1 MRGNLNFQQFLSV
14 AVFNPINKDFH
25 TFIAQKLIILIN
37 AGESRCCPL
46 KHAYVVKSYNGK
58 INLSLDAKIALFV
71 AYVMYGFSNHAL
83 ALAESDTEIMSLIEN
98 RIGYKK
104 LSSFLRVVY
113 KYDQNVT
120 K

>member
-1 MRGNLNFQQFLSV
+1 MAIG
-14 AVFNPINKDFH
+14 
-25 TFIAQKLIILIN
+25 
-37 AGESRCCPL
+37 
-46 KHAYVVKSYNGK
+46 Y
-58 INLSLDAKIALFV
+58 
-71 AYVMYGFSNHAL
+71 MYGFSNHAL